1 MTVYSN
7 TASGFVIRTI
17 KVEQPSVYKLNYILS
32 AAVVI
37 LIVGYTFL
45 ANLLVSQKYTLEVR
59 KRELNALATM
69 TKGKND
75 SEFPDLTELLLYA
88 QKSGMIE
95 SKDTESIIQDGNFA
109 LTSANH

>member
-7 TASGFVIRTI
+7 TANRFIIRAI

-37 LIVGYTFL
+37 LIVSYTFL
-45 ANLLVSQKYTLEVR
+45 ANLLVSQKYTLEVH
-59 KRELNALATM
+59 KKELNTLATM
-69 TKGKND
+69 TNGQND
-75 SEFPDLTELLLYA
+75 SETPDLNELLLYA

-95 SKDTESIIQDGNFA
+95 SKDTESIIQDGNLA
-109 LTSANH
+109 LTPANH